1 MSESPYRAPG
11 PACSRCA
18 KASKASDL
26 RQGMCAECDAI
37 RSIRIAATLNEQY
50 GKLLVKKH
58 YADPEQLELAIG
70 EAQQVYPEIWSH
82 LDTARAALARHG
94 IAVDAYDRLRTNESG
109 LAVNEVQVD
118 DQSAAALLGHRVSK
132 TVTFNGQGHENAME
146 ADRVLRIALPH
157 VDWIGLDRADAAE
170 IEAAGDIRPAAW
182 KRALVTGIAFAIAAI
197 LAIVYIYA
205 RISQ

>member
-50 GKLLVKKH
+50 GRLLEKKH
-58 YADPEQLELAIG
+58 YGAPEHLELAIG
-70 EAQQVYPEIWSH
+70 EAQQIYPEIWSH
-82 LDTARAALARHG
+82 LDTARAALVRNG
-94 IAVDAYDRLRTNESG
+94 IAVDAYDRLRTTESG
-109 LAVNEVQVD
+109 LAVNEVTVN
-118 DQSAAALLGHRVSK
+118 DQSPALLLGGRVNKS
-132 TVTFNGQGHENAME
+132 VTFNGQGHHNAIE
-146 ADRVLRIALPH
+146 ADRVLRTALPH

-170 IEAAGDIRPAAW
+170 IEAAGSIRPAAW
-182 KRALVTGIAFAIAAI
+182 KRALVTGIA
-197 LAIVYIYA
+197 LAIGAVLVVVYIYA